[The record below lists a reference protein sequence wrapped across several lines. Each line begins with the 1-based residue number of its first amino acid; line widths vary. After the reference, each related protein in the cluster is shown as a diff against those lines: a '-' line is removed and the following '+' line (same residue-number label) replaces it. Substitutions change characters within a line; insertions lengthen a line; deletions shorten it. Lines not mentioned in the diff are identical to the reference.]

1 MRKRK
6 VLSDNEWAD
15 WIRAM
20 KSAFERGTILDISK
34 TEIDMEW
41 FNPDFQEFV
50 EKELNPK
57 AGA

>member
-20 KSAFERGTILDISK
+20 KSAFERGTILNIWK
-34 TEIDMEW
+34 TEIEMEW
-41 FNPDFQEFV
+41 FNPDFREFL
-50 EKELNPK
+50 EKELIPK